1 MSNASKA
8 QIMAAL
14 HAIPGWDH
22 SQVTLE
28 ALTGGL
34 LNSNWCVTY
43 AGMRYVMKVFGV
55 GSENFV
61 NRALSNEAASKAHAR
76 GLAPRT
82 EHFDPDTGFELTEF
96 LENYRASTNADF
108 VRKDFLG
115 AVIDLYRQFHAGET
129 LSVTKD
135 VFTMTDEHLAQ
146 STRLPVLRP
155 VDFDWLSYQYRRA
168 KDAFMASG
176 LDLVPC
182 HNDPMP
188 GNFMVKL
195 SADDQILD
203 MKMVDFEFS
212 SNNERAYE
220 IGVFLGEVFA
230 DEDDT
235 LEMIERYYG
244 NTRQDVVA
252 RVWVARA
259 VADMKWGSWAVQQRQ
274 LSTWDFDY
282 QKYGI
287 WKYARARMLFN
298 DPRWN
303 DWLRRL

>member
-1 MSNASKA
+1 MSAF
-8 QIMAAL
+8 

-22 SQVTLE
+22 SRASLE
-28 ALTGGL
+28 ELTGGL
-34 LNSNWCVTY
+34 LNASWVVTY
-43 AGMRYVMKVFGV
+43 ENMRYVMKVFGV

-61 NRALSNEAASKAHAR
+61 NRKLAHEAAKQAHAL
-76 GLAPRT
+76 GLAPRPT
-82 EHFDPDTGFELTEF
+82 HFDPQTGFELTEF
-96 LENYRASTNADF
+96 LEGYRASTNADF
-108 VRKDFLG
+108 VRQDFLG
-115 AVIDLYRQFHAGET
+115 GVIDLYRKFHAGSP

-135 VFTMTDEHLAQ
+135 VFTMTDEHLEQ
-146 STRLPVLRP
+146 SEQLPVLRP
-155 VDFDWLSYQYRRA
+155 VDFDWLLWQYQRA
-168 KDAFMASG
+168 KAAFLASG
-176 LDLVPC
+176 LDIVPC

-195 SADDQILD
+195 SAAGQILD
-203 MKMVDFEFS
+203 MQMVDFEFS

-235 LEMIERYYG
+235 LAMIEHYYG
-244 NTRQDVVA
+244 NTRPEVVA

-274 LSTWDFDY
+274 LSDWDFDY

-287 WKYARARMLFN
+287 WKYARARMLFS

-303 DWLRRL
+303 DWLRHV

>member
-1 MSNASKA
+1 MSIASEA
-8 QIMAAL
+8 QVLAAF

-22 SQVTLE
+22 SKAELKE
-28 ALTGGL
+28 LTGGL
-34 LNSNWCVTY
+34 LNSNWLVAY
-43 AGMRYVMKVFGV
+43 AGKRYVMKVFGV

-61 NRALSNEAASKAHAR
+61 NRRASFEAASKAHTL
-76 GLAPRT
+76 GLAPRPV
-82 EHFDPDTGFELTEF
+82 HFDPHIGFELTAF

-115 AVIDLYRQFHAGET
+115 AVIDLYRQFNAGEK
-129 LSVTKD
+129 LSVSKD
-135 VFTMTDEHLAQ
+135 VFAMTDEHLEQGDTVGA
-146 STRLPVLRP
+146 VRP
-155 VDFDWLSYQYRRA
+155 VDFDWLLYQYRRA
-168 KDAFMASG
+168 RDAFLASG

-188 GNFMVKL
+188 GNFMVAL
-195 SADDQILD
+195 SDTGQIRD
-203 MKMVDFEFS
+203 MQMIDFEFA

-220 IGVFLGEVFA
+220 IGVFLGEVFT
-230 DEDDT
+230 DEETT

-244 NTRQDVVA
+244 NTRRDVVA

-274 LSTWDFDY
+274 LSDWDFDY

-287 WKYARARMLFN
+287 WKYARARNLFN

-303 DWLRRL
+303 DWLRWL

>member
-1 MSNASKA
+1 MSIASQA
-8 QIMAAL
+8 QIMAAF
-14 HAIPGWDH
+14 HAIPDWDH
-22 SQVTLE
+22 RQAELE
-28 ALTGGL
+28 ELTGGL
-34 LNSNWCVTY
+34 LNSNWVVRY
-43 AGMRYVMKVFGV
+43 AGLRYVMKVFGV

-61 NRALSNEAASKAHAR
+61 NRRLSHEAANQAHAL

-82 EHFDPDTGFELTEF
+82 QHFDPHTGFELTEF
-96 LENYRASTNADF
+96 LEGYRASTNADF
-108 VRKDFLG
+108 VRTDFLG
-115 AVIDLYRQFHAGET
+115 AVIDLYRQFHAGAP
-129 LSVTKD
+129 LSVNKD
-135 VFTMTDEHLAQ
+135 VFTMTDEHLEQ
-146 STRLPVLRP
+146 GERLGVLRP
-155 VDFDWLSYQYRRA
+155 VDFDQLLYQYQRA
-168 KDAFMASG
+168 KAAFMASG
-176 LDLVPC
+176 LDIVPC

-195 SADDQILD
+195 SDAGQILD

-244 NTRQDVVA
+244 NTRREVVA

-259 VADMKWGSWAVQQRQ
+259 VADIKWGSWAVQQRQ
-274 LSTWDFDY
+274 LSDWDFDY

-287 WKYARARMLFN
+287 WKYARARMLFS

-303 DWLRRL
+303 DWLRQV